1 MLFQKHLDKQ
11 GKTRK
16 NKKKQEKT
24 RKNKEKQNFFLFE
37 NTKMGLTLIEL
48 IVYYAL
54 TKEALI
60 KDIGSDDSIIAIYSL
75 VFLILCR
82 IIYEFI
88 KIYNQ

>member
-1 MLFQKHLDKQ
+1 
-11 GKTRK
+11 
-16 NKKKQEKT
+16 
-24 RKNKEKQNFFLFE
+24 
-37 NTKMGLTLIEL
+37 MGLTLIEL